1 MGSKTILLSIICYA
15 TISLAGCQ
23 TLKNGNSLAH
33 HSGTPVEK
41 MPWKKSGEGF
51 VAPVNDVLA
60 ANESRVVFF
69 RDANDNYQSD
79 TINIGI
85 GRDNIF
91 QVSLR
96 NGHFSENAVC
106 TGSEIV
112 NVGTMHKESGR
123 MVSVSKSYQFT
134 PQTTTYLQVAF
145 LTTGI
150 PVIQQ
155 IPADEALVL
164 LNQSTRQTHQISRF
178 SSDCAPLTAI
188 PIKKP
193 IAPSMADNPIEVKN
207 SPQFS
212 VKFDFD
218 SAGVSTNQSA
228 VLDGMANFIQ
238 SYPKVPIT
246 LEGHTDNIGSETY
259 NLKLSQSRANSIKNI
274 LVDQYGIETRRL
286 RTVGYGEAMPIDT
299 NNTEQGRQNNRRVV
313 AVVNKE
319 NN

>member
-1 MGSKTILLSIICYA
+1 MEGKTILLSVINCGTIIVM
-15 TISLAGCQ
+15 GCQ
-23 TLKNGNSLAH
+23 TLKTETSLANN
-33 HSGTPVEK
+33 SKGAQVEK
-41 MPWKKSGEGF
+41 ITWKKNGEGF
-51 VAPVNDVLA
+51 LAPVNDVLA

-69 RDANDNYQSD
+69 RDVNDNYQSD
-79 TINIGI
+79 NINIGI

-91 QVSLR
+91 QVSLK
-96 NGHFSENAVC
+96 NGHFSENTIC
-106 TGSEIV
+106 KGSEIV

-134 PQTTTYLQVAF
+134 PQTTTDLQVAF
-145 LTTGI
+145 SKTGI
-150 PVIQQ
+150 PVIKQ
-155 IPADEALVL
+155 IPAEEALIL
-164 LNQSTRQTHQISRF
+164 LNQSTRQMHQISRF

-188 PIKKP
+188 PIQKP
-193 IAPSMADNPIEVKN
+193 IAASMADNLIEVKN
-207 SPQFS
+207 PPQFS
-212 VKFDFD
+212 VKFD

-259 NLKLSQSRANSIKNI
+259 NLKLSQSRANSVKNI

-299 NNTEQGRQNNRRVV
+299 NNTEQGHQNNRRVV